1 MSDEQ
6 TPIPPESDLPETPV
20 TELPA
25 LTLTGRVIPVAID
38 KELSVSYLRYSMS
51 VIVARALPDVRD
63 GLKPVHRR
71 VLFAMDE
78 LSLNHDKPYKK
89 SARIVGDVIGKYHPH
104 GDVAV
109 YDSLVRMAQDFSLR
123 YMLVMGQGNFGSVDG
138 DSPAAMR
145 YTEARMRRAAE
156 LMLQDLDRDTVDFVN
171 NYDESLKEPSVL
183 PAALPNLLI
192 NGTTGIAVGMATN
205 MPPHNLR
212 EIVAACKAVLAN
224 PDIAV
229 EDLLQYVSGPDFP
242 TGAIIYGR
250 NGAREAMLTGRGK
263 VVVRARHHFEDVGT
277 RQAIIFTEIPY
288 MVNKARLL
296 EKIADLVRDKV
307 IEGIADLR
315 DESDRD
321 GMRIV
326 IECKR
331 DAHPDIV
338 LNHLF
343 KRTQLQDPFH
353 VINLALVNGQPKVL
367 NLKQLIFYYLEHRL
381 EVIRRRAAFDLKKAR
396 DRAHILE
403 GYLKALDHLDEV
415 IRLIRASTTTEDARN
430 GLMEK
435 FGFTEIQAQA
445 ILELQLRRLTGL
457 ERDKIEAEFAEL
469 IQKIKYLEEVLASR
483 ALREQ
488 IVSDEL
494 TKVVEEIGD
503 DRRTEIVD
511 ATDEVSME
519 DLIADE
525 SMVVTVTHGGYVKR
539 QPLTEYR
546 NQGRGGKGVTGA
558 GLKGDDLVDQIFVAT
573 AHSYLL
579 CFTTLGRCYWLRVW
593 DLPNVSRTAQGSH
606 IANLLNLRDG
616 EKFKSVVPVR
626 GFGGEGRIVFATKF
640 GTINRMHIGSFKNIR
655 REGIIGLQLDEGDE
669 LVTTLLVEGDPN
681 LVLATRLGQAIRF
694 PLSAFRDLGRGTRGV
709 RGISLEEGDAVVGM
723 VKVEE
728 GATLLTITEK
738 GYGKRTEP
746 AEYRVTN
753 RGGKGII
760 NLRVA
765 EKNGPAICLLSVKPE
780 EEIMAITRGGMVI
793 RTGVGDIRET
803 GRDSQGVI
811 VIRLD
816 EGDLVQ
822 DVAHV
827 VGEKDDEVLPEA
839 GGLSTGDFGT
849 DETSIPS
856 DDAVLDETAQDDDA
870 APNEDEQET

>member
-1 MSDEQ
+1 MNDER
-6 TPIPPESDLPETPV
+6 TPDTPESEPRPMETSI
-20 TELPA
+20 
-25 LTLTGRVIPVAID
+25 GRVLPVAID
-38 KELSVSYLRYSMS
+38 KELSQSYLRYSMS

-156 LMLQDLDRDTVDFVN
+156 LMLQDLDRETVDFAD
-171 NYDESLKEPSVL
+171 NYDESLKEPTVL
-183 PAALPNLLI
+183 PSAIPNLLV
-192 NGTTGIAVGMATN
+192 NGATGIAVGMATN

-212 EIVAACKAVLAN
+212 EIVAACKAVLEN

-229 EDLLQYVSGPDFP
+229 EELLQHVKGPDFP
-242 TGAIIYGR
+242 TGGIIYGR
-250 NGAREAMLTGRGK
+250 LGLRDAMLTGRGK
-263 VVVRARHHFEDVGT
+263 VVVRARHHFEEVGN

-288 MVNKARLL
+288 MVNKAKLL
-296 EKIADLVRDKV
+296 EKIAELVRDKS

-321 GMRIV
+321 GMRVVVEIR
-326 IECKR
+326 R
-331 DAHPDIV
+331 DSHADIV

-343 KRTQLQDPFH
+343 KKTQLQDPFH
-353 VINLALVNGQPKVL
+353 IINLALVDGQPKVL
-367 NLKQLIFYYLEHRL
+367 NLKQLVFHYIEHRL
-381 EVIRRRAAFDLKKAR
+381 EVVRRRAEYDLRKAKE
-396 DRAHILE
+396 RAHILE

-415 IRLIRASTTTEDARN
+415 IRIIRASTTADDART
-430 GLMEK
+430 GLVEA

-445 ILELQLRRLTGL
+445 ILELQLRRITGL
-457 ERDKIEAEFAEL
+457 ERDKIQTEHAEL
-469 IQKIKYLEEVLASR
+469 VRRIEYLESVLSDR
-483 ALREQ
+483 KLRER
-488 IVSDEL
+488 IVADEL

-511 ATDEVSME
+511 ASDEVSME
-519 DLIADE
+519 DLVADE
-525 SMVVTVTHGGYVKR
+525 PMVVTVTHGGYVKR

-546 NQGRGGKGVTGA
+546 AQGRGGKGVTGA
-558 GLKGDDLVDQIFVAT
+558 GLKGEDVVDQIFVAT
-573 AHSYLL
+573 AHAHLL
-579 CFTTLGRCYWLRVW
+579 CFSSLGRAHCLRVW
-593 DLPNVSRTAQGSH
+593 DLPSVGRTSQGTH
-606 IANLLNLRDG
+606 IANLLELRKDAG
-616 EKFKSVVPVR
+616 EKVTSVVPVR
-626 GFGGEGRIVFATKF
+626 GFGGEGRIVFATRR
-640 GTINRMHIGSFKNIR
+640 GTINRMRLSAFKNMRKDGLI
-655 REGIIGLQLDEGDE
+655 GIQLDEGDE
-669 LVTTLLVEGDPN
+669 LVATLFVENDPD
-681 LVLATRLGQAIRF
+681 LVLATRMGQAIRF

-709 RGISLEEGDAVVGM
+709 RGISLEQNDAVVGL

-728 GATLLTITEK
+728 GTQLLTITEK

-746 AEYRVTN
+746 GEYRVTN

-760 NLRVA
+760 NLRVV
-765 EKNGPAICLLSVKPE
+765 EKNGQAVCLLSVRAG
-780 EEIMAITRGGMVI
+780 EEIMAITKGGMVI
-793 RTGVGDIRET
+793 RTGIDSIRET

-816 EGDLVQ
+816 ENDLVQ

-827 VGEKDDEVLPEA
+827 IGEAEDEILPEA
-839 GGLSTGDFGT
+839 AGLSTVDVAEDALGSEDPDPEEESPEPDGD
-849 DETSIPS
+849 ESESP
-856 DDAVLDETAQDDDA
+856 
-870 APNEDEQET
+870 